1 MTASKYISRIVLFLM
16 LTVGIPS
23 LSCGSNCKDPQ
34 NAMSAQCVVEGAV
47 VDCTGVS
54 SISSAVSIVQPIL
67 DGLLAS
73 ALQPDG
79 TISWVL
85 IGPQI
90 ITLAFQYGMC
100 VISEIWNAYM
110 NGVAPGSGSGS
121 AGSGSAGSGA
131 EPSIVRPSFLARV
144 KLTPADFAAEF
155 DQIRSQ
161 VAPGR
166 KFKVRGGAT
175 L

>member
-1 MTASKYISRIVLFLM
+1 MIVSSSARLRTWIFLLTALIGLSQ
-16 LTVGIPS
+16 
-23 LSCGSNCKDPQ
+23 LSCGSNCSDPQ
-34 NAMSAQCVVEGAV
+34 NAMSAQCVIDGAV

-79 TISWVL
+79 TISWAL
-85 IGPQI
+85 IGAQI
-90 ITLAFQYGMC
+90 VTLGFQYGMC

-110 NGVAPGSGSGS
+110 NGVAPGSGNGS
-121 AGSGSAGSGA
+121 AGSAA
-131 EPSIVRPSFLARV
+131 TPSIAKPSFLARV

-166 KFKVRGGAT
+166 KFKVRSGAT